1 MTNLQLRKYSFSAL
15 ILLSFLVCRIV
26 LAQEIQQ
33 RCGIE
38 QKMALL
44 RSQNPVYYFK
54 QKLFQSEVTRQILL
68 EKSSQSQRKSAETAR
83 ELIEIPVVVHVI
95 TDSDLRTLGGVNNSN
110 ISDAQIRAQIR
121 ILNEDFSNATNTRGF
136 NLNGIDTKLRFKLA
150 TTDPDQKPT
159 SGIVRVRTTRTGF
172 VPFNDGIAL
181 AQLSGWSSERYL
193 NIWVC
198 RFNGQSILGVGQYP
212 VGTNIQGLETETGD
226 AITDGVLVDFRYFG
240 QSADIRSRLYK
251 YGRTTTHEI
260 GHWLGLLHTWGDEFC
275 GDDYCADTP
284 TCEDSN
290 NTSDTTCRDVFS
302 TCRAGIRTRN
312 MTENYMDYTPDRCM
326 NRFTADQTDRIWK
339 VLDLSPRR
347 SRLIKYL
354 RNLNIPKTDGLTID
368 LSSNPVTAAEF
379 DLKVQFKADFQDFEI
394 LIFNQAGRLCYNQ
407 NVKQSP
413 SSITTI
419 PTGSLPPGLYFLK
432 VITSSESAS
441 KRLFILK

>member
-1 MTNLQLRKYSFSAL
+1 MINPPLKRFLLASLAVLGLLGGHAL
-15 ILLSFLVCRIV
+15 V
-26 LAQEIQQ
+26 AQQTQQ

-44 RSQNPVYYFK
+44 RSQNPAFYFK
-54 QKLFQSEVTRQILL
+54 QKLFQGEVTRQILL
-68 EKSSQSQRKSAETAR
+68 EKNAKNQRQQAQTAR
-83 ELIEIPVVVHVI
+83 ELIEIPVVVHVV

-136 NLNGIDTKLRFKLA
+136 NLNGIDTKIRFKLA
-150 TTDPDQKPT
+150 TLDPDQKPT
-159 SGIVRVRTTRTGF
+159 SGIVRVRTSRTGF
-172 VPFNDGIAL
+172 DPFNDGIAL

-198 RFNGQSILGVGQYP
+198 RFSGQSILGVAQYP
-212 VGTNIQGLETETGD
+212 VGTNIKGLETETGD
-226 AITDGVLVDFRYFG
+226 AISDGVLIDFRYFG

-251 YGRTTTHEI
+251 YGRTTTHEV
-260 GHWLGLLHTWGDEFC
+260 GHWLGLLHTWGDDFC

-302 TCRAGIRTRN
+302 NCNGIRTRN

-339 VLDLSPRR
+339 VLELSPRR

-354 RNLNIPKTDGLTID
+354 RNLNVSKTDALTID
-368 LSSNPVTAAEF
+368 FSSNPVTAGEF
-379 DLKVQFKADFQDFEI
+379 DLKVQYSVDFQDFSI
-394 LIFNQAGRLCYNQ
+394 QIFNSEGRLCYNK
-407 NVKQSP
+407 VVEQSP
-413 SSITTI
+413 SSINTI
-419 PTGSLPPGLYFLK
+419 QTGTLPTGLYYLK
-432 VITSSESAS
+432 VTTSSESVS
-441 KRLFILK
+441 KRLFIVR